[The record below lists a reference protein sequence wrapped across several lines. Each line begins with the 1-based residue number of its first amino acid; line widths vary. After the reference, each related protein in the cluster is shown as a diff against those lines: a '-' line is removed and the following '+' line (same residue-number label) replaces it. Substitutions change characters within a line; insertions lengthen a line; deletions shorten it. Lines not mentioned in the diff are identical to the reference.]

1 MPKSQRLWSHTY
13 AYLLDQIHSMKA
25 GENQL
30 EPEEELTRKL
40 GVSRSTVRE
49 ATQALL
55 QEGYL
60 TRRHGKGNFAHPSV
74 SQLRYRM
81 DLTSDFSKLLDTGDG
96 PVVCQTLRSGCVPCR
111 EVMRRR
117 FPVPCTTVYEL
128 DWLYSVG
135 ERPMLFC
142 RTSIPEEMLQRQPE
156 PLSTDD
162 SLFPW
167 IRTYCGRDFAYYATH
182 LGCRCEEDACRAL
195 QLPSGTA
202 LFNWQEVF
210 YDLSDVPVAFC
221 DIFFHPEHVD
231 LTMVLR
237 P

>member
-1 MPKSQRLWSHTY
+1 
-13 AYLLDQIHSMKA
+13 
-25 GENQL
+25 
-30 EPEEELTRKL
+30 
-40 GVSRSTVRE
+40 
-49 ATQALL
+49 
-55 QEGYL
+55 
-60 TRRHGKGNFAHPSV
+60 
-74 SQLRYRM
+74 M
-81 DLTSDFSKLLDTGDG
+81 DLTSNFSKLLDTGDG
-96 PVVCQTLRSGCVPCR
+96 PVVCQTLRSGYVPCR

-117 FPVPCTTVYEL
+117 FPVPCATVYEL

-156 PLSTDD
+156 PLAADD

-167 IRTYCGRDFAYYATH
+167 VRAYCGRDFAYYATH

-195 QLPSGTA
+195 QLPSGTV
-202 LFNWQEVF
+202 LLNWQEVF